1 LTAIGKVLAKAGKM
15 VTPSSAEKAALDRT
29 THKVLAKV
37 EAAAESFE
45 EVTKVATG
53 GSFAKGTW
61 LPGDVDIDIFVKISP
76 RVDEAR
82 FELIGLSVGRE
93 AARGYPHGKKY
104 AQHPYT
110 EAIVDGVKVNVV
122 PCYDVK
128 AGEWKSAADRSPYHV
143 EFVRK
148 HMDEEKKT
156 QVRLLKRFMKVV
168 GVYGAEIEKE
178 GFSGY
183 ATEVLVHL
191 HGGFEEALGYF
202 ATLKPTDGV
211 LFALKDPIDEGRELS
226 RAISK
231 ESVARMVLASRA
243 FLDRPNLGFFKK
255 VAPPIRNGL
264 RNRLYAVRFD
274 HRRLSEDTLWGE
286 LKKSTRRLVKYVEGQ
301 GYTISRAAACSNDLD
316 ASAIILLPETEA
328 LSEIEERVGPGVE
341 LASEVDRF
349 IAKNHKRAELV
360 WAAEDGRI
368 HILQK
373 RASTELSS
381 LLADVRANILLIGA
395 SREVARSIKRNGR
408 VLHGAALEKETS
420 KEEWFREGVE
430 QVVTDSFGTDIP
442 R

>member
-1 LTAIGKVLAKAGKM
+1 MTAMGGVLAKA
-15 VTPSSAEKAALDRT
+15 EKGVIPGPREEARLERT
-29 THKVLAKV
+29 ARKVLAKV
-37 EAAAESFE
+37 EAAADSFDE
-45 EVTKVATG
+45 IAEVTAG

-61 LPGDVDIDIFVKISP
+61 LPRDVDIDIFVKISP
-76 RVDEAR
+76 SVDEAR
-82 FELIGLSVGRE
+82 FELIGLTVGRE

-110 EAIVDGVKVNVV
+110 EAIVDNVKVNIV

-128 AGEWKSAADRSPYHV
+128 PGEWRSAADRSPYHV

-148 HMDEEKKT
+148 NMDEEKKT

-191 HGGFEEALGYF
+191 HGSFQKALEYF
-202 ATLKPTDGV
+202 ATLRPTDGV
-211 LFALKDPIDEGRELS
+211 LFTLRDPVDEERELS

-231 ESVARMVLASRA
+231 ESVAKMVLASRA
-243 FLDRPNLGFFKK
+243 FLDRPDLRFFKRVDPYVRK
-255 VAPPIRNGL
+255 GL
-264 RNRLYAVRFD
+264 RRRLYAVRFD

-286 LKKSTRRLVKYVEGQ
+286 LKKSTRQLVKHVEANGF
-301 GYTISRAAACSNDLD
+301 TISKAAACSNDVD
-316 ASAIILLPETEA
+316 ASAIVLLPETES
-328 LSEIEERVGPGVE
+328 LSEMEERVGPGVE

-349 IAKNHKRAELV
+349 ITKNRRRAELV

-373 RASTELSS
+373 RGYTELSS
-381 LLADVRANILLIGA
+381 LLADVRPKMSLIGA
-395 SREVARSIKRNGR
+395 SREVASSVKRNGR
-408 VLHGAALEKETS
+408 MLHGAALQRETS
-420 KEEWFREGVE
+420 KERWFREGVE
-430 QVVTDSFGTDIP
+430 QVVKDSVGTD
-442 R
+442 RAR